1 MPPIPRSEP
10 HCASYYAATRN
21 IESIYS
27 PLAGDVRSDVCVIGG
42 GFTGV
47 STALTLAERGY
58 CVTLLEQ
65 NRIGWGASGR
75 NGGQI
80 IGGFS
85 GESQLAKYWGGKYD
99 DMIFEIG
106 YRGHDI
112 IAERVQKYG
121 IECDLKSGYIDVA
134 VKKSHLKSLREWHEE
149 LCAYGMEDKV
159 RLVDGKEM
167 PSVVGTDCYLGGMIN
182 NRNGH
187 VHPLNLCVGEA
198 AAAADLGVSIHEE
211 SPVSSIQHGSKPV
224 VITPNGRVTAD
235 FVVMAGNAYQRLEQ
249 RALSGLMFPAG
260 SYIIATEPLSEEEAS
275 AINPLDLAICDQNAL
290 VDYFRL
296 SADRRLLFGGR
307 CNYSGKVPR
316 DITASMMPRMLKV
329 YPQLVGKRIDYSWGG
344 NIGIVVNRVP
354 LLGRVKPNVFYSM
367 GYSGHGVNVTH
378 VCGEILAD
386 AISGTFERMDIFAEM
401 PHTRFPLGQ
410 WMGGQMVA
418 LGMLYYRMR
427 DLM

>member
-1 MPPIPRSEP
+1 MSPLPHSEP
-10 HCASYYAATRN
+10 HCSSYYAATRN

-47 STALTLAERGY
+47 STALALAERGY
-58 CVTLLEQ
+58 SVTLLEQ

-75 NGGQI
+75 NGGQV

-85 GESQLAKYWGGKYD
+85 GDSRLSSHWGGKYD

-112 IAERVQKYG
+112 IAQRVQKYG

-134 VKKSHLKSLREWHEE
+134 VKKRHLKSQHQWYDE
-149 LCAYGMEDKV
+149 LCARGMEDQL
-159 RLVDGKEM
+159 RLVDGKDL
-167 PSVVGTDCYLGGMIN
+167 PALVGSDRYLGGMIN

-187 VHPLNLCVGEA
+187 VHPLNLCLGEA
-198 AAAADLGVSIHEE
+198 AAAAGLGVAIHEE
-211 SPVSSIQHGSKPV
+211 SPVSSIQHGEKAV
-224 VITPNGRVTAD
+224 VVTPGGQVKAD

-249 RALSGLMFPAG
+249 SRLSGLVFPAG
-260 SYIIATEPLSEEEAS
+260 SYIIATEPLSEEEAK
-275 AINPLDLAICDQNAL
+275 AINPLDLAICDQNEL
-290 VDYFRL
+290 VNYYRM
-296 SADRRLLFGGR
+296 SADHRLLFGGR
-307 CNYSGKVPR
+307 CNYSGRVPR

-329 YPQLVGKRIDYSWGG
+329 YPQLASKRIDYAWGG
-344 NIGIVVNRVP
+344 NIGVVVNRVP
-354 LLGRVKPNVFYSM
+354 LVGRVEPNVFYAM
-367 GYSGHGVNVTH
+367 GYTGHGVSVSH

-386 AISGTFERMDIFAEM
+386 AIAGSFERMDLFSSM
-401 PHTRFPLGQ
+401 PHTRIPLGQ
-410 WMGGQMVA
+410 SLGGQLVA